1 MQLAQ
6 LKRREFIALLSGAAA
21 WSSVAGAQTAGKRPI
36 VGILRSGTQT
46 QLKGLRF
53 GQSFLEGLR
62 ELGYIEGRDFD
73 IVARFAEATDELPK
87 AAEQLVQLNPDVIL
101 AAAAANALAARKV
114 TSTIPIVVA
123 ALGNPAALG
132 LVGSDFRRPSGNLT
146 GIMPYVEGLP
156 AKQLELAR
164 EIVPGAQKIGI
175 VNDTR
180 DVKAT
185 PQWDEINAAAEKLEI
200 KIAGADPRT
209 PQDIEPTFKKFE
221 AERVEVV
228 IVLQSNFLVLA
239 RVQIAAAAATARLP
253 TVSGYRELAEAGGL
267 ISYGVNLNAC
277 FDRAATYVYR
287 ILRGTPVANLPIEF
301 PTKVELVINLKTA
314 KALGLTVPLTLQ
326 ARADEVIE

>member
-1 MQLAQ
+1 MSDMR
-6 LKRREFIALLSGAAA
+6 RREFISLLGGAAA

-62 ELGYIEGRDFD
+62 ELGYIQGRDFD
-73 IVARFAEATDELPK
+73 IIARFAERTEELPK

-101 AAAAANALAARKV
+101 AAAAANALAARNA

-132 LVGSDFRRPSGNLT
+132 LARSDFRRPSGNLT

-200 KIAGADPRT
+200 KIAGADPQT
-209 PQDIEPTFKKFE
+209 SQDIDRTFRKFE

-239 RVQIAAAAATARLP
+239 RAQIAAAAATARLP

-277 FDRAATYVYR
+277 FHRAATYVYR
-287 ILRGTPVANLPIEF
+287 ILRGTPVADLPIEF
-301 PTKVELVINLKTA
+301 PTKVELVINLNTA
-314 KALGLTVPLTLQ
+314 RALGIKVPATLLV
-326 ARADEVIE
+326 RAEEVIE